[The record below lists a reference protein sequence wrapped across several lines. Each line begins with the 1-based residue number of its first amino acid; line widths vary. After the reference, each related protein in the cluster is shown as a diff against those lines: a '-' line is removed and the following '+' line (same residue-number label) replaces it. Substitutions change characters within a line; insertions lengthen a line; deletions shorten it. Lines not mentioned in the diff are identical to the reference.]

1 MGTSDDEEPGPGDR
15 TEVVPYDEASKRRP
29 SSAPLR
35 LGRYTL
41 DKIIAQ
47 GGMAEIWLATLGGPS
62 RFSRKVALKRIRPG
76 LVKMA
81 ARQAKD
87 GVNNQIEMFVREARL
102 LASLKHQNIVEVI
115 ELGVEPAQR
124 PEGLPEYFIA
134 MEFLEGLTLRDLALR
149 VWQARLALPLEIV
162 VRAIGDAC
170 LGLDHVHQLL
180 DEQGQPANLVHRD
193 ISPDNLF
200 LTTAGV
206 TKLLDFGIAK
216 REDWSGLTVAG
227 ELKGKVPYMAPEQLK
242 GERVDGR
249 TDLYSVGV
257 VLYWL
262 LTGRRPIDGPSE
274 VFTMKAILDDAPRPL
289 RAFNPQVPPLLE
301 EVVLSCLEKD
311 PANRISSASAL
322 HDTLSMLLL
331 GLHGAPPDARAVVK
345 AAEALKPASTEVVPD
360 VAAVPVQGW
369 TARPAVSA
377 PTYASPITSAVPD
390 IGDVSQMPTV
400 QSALGAQI
408 SMVERA
414 LVQGVQHS
422 LQVVVDAAH
431 QSPESPTYEPP
442 TLPPTLVLPAPAVV
456 PAAMSIALLP
466 PDPNVV
472 WSPLH
477 KGIEHDSTLNLNA
490 GAWRRGSPAD
500 APVPTLALVAAV
512 GEGAGAPGRVP
523 PKHTQSSKK
532 DQVPAALRDP
542 VEYGL
547 EGGQSLQQ
555 GPVATPSLA
564 PSYPAVSVQTS
575 GIPMRRPRRR
585 RGKAVPILAGV
596 VAAFAVLWVI
606 AVAVGALPNPLA
618 TVVLVDDVVAVV
630 VFDAGAAAVD
640 AGAAAVDAGAAAV
653 DAAAVVDS
661 GSAAVLVPAAVDSS
675 VAVVVDAGVAV
686 IDAGVAQAVL
696 GVVVA
701 DAGADVPVD
710 DEASAFK
717 KKIRIQARAQAG
729 PAGNGVLVVRVRP
742 WAKITIDGVEI
753 GITPQPA
760 IPLPAGKHQLRLESG
775 SKIKNLVVTIK
786 AKETTTL
793 QVNMT
798 GQ

>member
-1 MGTSDDEEPGPGDR
+1 
-15 TEVVPYDEASKRRP
+15 
-29 SSAPLR
+29 
-35 LGRYTL
+35 
-41 DKIIAQ
+41 
-47 GGMAEIWLATLGGPS
+47 
-62 RFSRKVALKRIRPG
+62 
-76 LVKMA
+76 
-81 ARQAKD
+81 
-87 GVNNQIEMFVREARL
+87 
-102 LASLKHQNIVEVI
+102 
-115 ELGVEPAQR
+115 
-124 PEGLPEYFIA
+124 
-134 MEFLEGLTLRDLALR
+134 
-149 VWQARLALPLEIV
+149 
-162 VRAIGDAC
+162 
-170 LGLDHVHQLL
+170 
-180 DEQGQPANLVHRD
+180 
-193 ISPDNLF
+193 
-200 LTTAGV
+200 
-206 TKLLDFGIAK
+206 
-216 REDWSGLTVAG
+216 
-227 ELKGKVPYMAPEQLK
+227 
-242 GERVDGR
+242 
-249 TDLYSVGV
+249 
-257 VLYWL
+257 
-262 LTGRRPIDGPSE
+262 
-274 VFTMKAILDDAPRPL
+274 
-289 RAFNPQVPPLLE
+289 
-301 EVVLSCLEKD
+301 
-311 PANRISSASAL
+311 
-322 HDTLSMLLL
+322 
-331 GLHGAPPDARAVVK
+331 
-345 AAEALKPASTEVVPD
+345 
-360 VAAVPVQGW
+360 
-369 TARPAVSA
+369 
-377 PTYASPITSAVPD
+377 
-390 IGDVSQMPTV
+390 
-400 QSALGAQI
+400 
-408 SMVERA
+408 
-414 LVQGVQHS
+414 
-422 LQVVVDAAH
+422 
-431 QSPESPTYEPP
+431 
-442 TLPPTLVLPAPAVV
+442 
-456 PAAMSIALLP
+456 MSIALLP

-618 TVVLVDDVVAVV
+618 TVLVDDVVAVV